1 MKEGVFMNK
10 TVNTNEAINEIIN
23 LLEKAD
29 GNILLIDTL
38 SDKKICLDRGSVQL
52 LRAYYISKREHYG

>member
-1 MKEGVFMNK
+1 MNK
-10 TVNTNEAINEIIN
+10 TVNTNEATNEIIN

-38 SDKKICLDRGSVQL
+38 SDKKICLDRGAIQL
-52 LRAYYISKREHYG
+52 LKAYYISGRGNYGQGIC